1 MNLRQIELIRSTF
14 VQVESITDRA
24 TELFYERLF
33 QLDQGLRPMFAARP
47 APGGIP
53 LMRTLK
59 SAVNLLDR
67 PYALVSA
74 MEALGK
80 RHSAGGVKEEHYV
93 TVGAALLWT
102 LERGL
107 GNAFT
112 PDVKNA
118 WLTFYLLTANTMK
131 AAIARCN
138 ATTVSDEA
146 DAVACLN

>member
-1 MNLRQIELIRSTF
+1 MNSRQIELIRSTF
-14 VQVESITDRA
+14 VQVESIADQA
-24 TELFYERLF
+24 AALFYERLF
-33 QLDQGLRPMFAARP
+33 ELDPALRPMFSVRTSTD
-47 APGGIP
+47 GIQ
-53 LMRTLK
+53 LMRTVK

-80 RHSAGGVKEEHYV
+80 RHSTGGVKDEHYV

-112 PDVKNA
+112 PDVKSA
-118 WLTFYLLTANTMK
+118 WLTFYLLTANTIK

-138 ATTVSDEA
+138 AVPVLDKT

>member
-1 MNLRQIELIRSTF
+1 MNSRQIELIRSTF
-14 VQVESITDRA
+14 VQVESIADQA
-24 TELFYERLF
+24 TALFYERLF
-33 QLDQGLRPMFAARP
+33 ELDPALRPMFSVRTSADGTR
-47 APGGIP
+47 
-53 LMRTLK
+53 LMRTVK

-74 MEALGK
+74 MEALGR
-80 RHSAGGVKEEHYV
+80 RHLAGGVKDEHYV
-93 TVGAALLWT
+93 TIGAALLWT

-107 GNAFT
+107 GHAFT

-131 AAIARCN
+131 AAIARYN
-138 ATTVSDEA
+138 ATVEADEP

>member
-1 MNLRQIELIRSTF
+1 MNSRQIELIRSTF
-14 VQVESITDRA
+14 VQVESIADQA
-24 TELFYERLF
+24 TALFYERLF
-33 QLDQGLRPMFAARP
+33 ELDPALRPMFPLRTP
-47 APGGIP
+47 ADGIR
-53 LMRTLK
+53 LLRTLR
-59 SAVNLLDR
+59 STVNLLDR

-74 MEALGK
+74 MEALGR

-93 TVGAALLWT
+93 TIGAALLWT

-107 GNAFT
+107 GHAFT

-138 ATTVSDEA
+138 ATAEPDEA
-146 DAVACLN
+146 DAVVCFN